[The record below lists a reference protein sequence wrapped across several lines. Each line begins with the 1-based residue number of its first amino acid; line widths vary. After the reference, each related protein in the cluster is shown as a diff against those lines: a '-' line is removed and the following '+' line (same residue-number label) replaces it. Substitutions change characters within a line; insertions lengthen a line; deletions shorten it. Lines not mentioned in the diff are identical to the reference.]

1 MALMSILKNFHVR
14 FLVFSLIVLALV
26 LVFQQTLPQ
35 ILSESIWTIFYFMVI
50 MSYLVSFLALWLYK
64 KSPENFLQIKLLG
77 MVIRILASLTFIA
90 VIVWRGEENIILFI
104 ANFFILFLFY
114 LIFDIYTFIS
124 NLRPISK

>member
-1 MALMSILKNFHVR
+1 MSILKNFHVR
-14 FLVFSLIVLALV
+14 FLLFSLIVVGLIL
-26 LVFQQTLPQ
+26 LFQQTLPQ

-50 MSYLVSFLALWLYK
+50 LSYLVSFLALWLYK

-90 VIVWRGEENIILFI
+90 VIVWGAEENILLFI

>member
-1 MALMSILKNFHVR
+1 MSILKNFHVR
-14 FLVFSLIVLALV
+14 FLLFSLIVLALV

>member
-1 MALMSILKNFHVR
+1 MSILKIFHVR
-14 FLVFSLIVLALV
+14 FLLFSLIMVGLIL
-26 LVFQQTLPQ
+26 LFQQTLPQ

-90 VIVWRGEENIILFI
+90 LIVWGGEENIILFI

>member
-26 LVFQQTLPQ
+26 LLFQQTLPQ
-35 ILSESIWTIFYFMVI
+35 ILSESIWTIFYF
-50 MSYLVSFLALWLYK
+50 SYLVSFLALWLYK